1 MVQADNKVKKS
12 EKQESIKYK
21 FKMPTIPY
29 FTKKFGVGALLS
41 KFNEKTFSICGLDTE
56 TIGADNPYRTVKDLH
71 SIQIV
76 KNDINNSYIEFP
88 ENQGIEILD
97 YKHTNPIIN
106 INYGTIKDSFL
117 FPRRAYISCHNLQ
130 FDLGAILGDDFVKIS
145 NREGF
150 DKDRKFKGWKVMLNS
165 KGSCYAEFKR
175 KDAHLIFVDSMAFFS
190 GSLEKVAQNFF
201 PTARKME
208 KPSFLGVRLPN
219 PDEQEYFNEYA
230 MNDAKVQFLLTQ
242 KIVDIHRQ
250 AGIPLSITPASMA
263 IKIFLTNY
271 LPMSKRIFLDRQHSV
286 IEFCQKSYAGARFE
300 AIGRGRFHHINYYD
314 INSSY
319 PYSAIKTPLP
329 FSNKPLKEIDISMY
343 EKDYC
348 GVAKVEFQAPESEIC
363 PILPV
368 RSEKLLFPLHG
379 ISYCTSHELVEA
391 IRRGYKI
398 NPIKC
403 LGWYPTEEDIN
414 HPLGKY
420 MADTYAEKQFVDE
433 ELKNPNIEE
442 TYKYELLIKRQRLKL
457 ILNATIGKFDQ
468 KNENKITKELRAGK
482 MFNPIH
488 ASLILGYSR
497 YYLNKIVHDNKVRP
511 LYFDTDSIMTPDN
524 LPTSTEL
531 GGLKLESGD
540 VDLVIIRSKNYFIFD
555 KDGKVKKCATH
566 SLKITQDDNNKN
578 RMHVNQFMDLLKENP
593 EESQVEYKSRHLTKP
608 LEAFRRKL
616 APRAFIDEIRRYT
629 IEEDGK
635 RNYHKKL
642 STIKDLLTDS
652 TLSSPLDY
660 AENLIDYEMP
670 EKPKLETIESIKEKA
685 KVI

>member
-1 MVQADNKVKKS
+1 MVQADCILK
-12 EKQESIKYK
+12 EESVKYK

-29 FTKKFGVGALLS
+29 FTKRFGVGALTS
-41 KFNEKTFSICGLDTE
+41 KYNENTFAICGMDTE
-56 TIGADNPYRTVKDLH
+56 TIGADNPHRIDKDLF

-76 KNDINNSYIEFP
+76 KNGENNAYIEFP
-88 ENQGIEILD
+88 DKQGIEILD
-97 YKHTNPIIN
+97 LKHSTPVIN
-106 INYGTIKDSFL
+106 VNYGEVKDSYF
-117 FPRRAYISCHNLQ
+117 FPRRSYISCHNLL
-130 FDLGAILGDDFVKIS
+130 FDLGAMLGDDFVKIS
-145 NREGF
+145 NKEGF
-150 DKDRKFKGWKVMLNS
+150 DKDRRYKGWKVMLNA
-165 KGSCYAEFKR
+165 KGSAYAEFKK

-201 PTARKME
+201 PHARKIK
-208 KPSFLGVRLPN
+208 KPDYLGIRPPE
-219 PDEQEYFNEYA
+219 PDEQDYFVEYA
-230 MNDAKVQFLLTQ
+230 LNDAKVQYLLTQ

-250 AGIPLSITPASMA
+250 ANVPLSITPASMA

-271 LPMSKRIFLDRQHSV
+271 LPMSKRIFLDRSHSV

-300 AIGRGRFHHINYYD
+300 AIGRGLFHHINYYD

-319 PYSAIKTPLP
+319 PYSAISTPLP
-329 FSNKPLKEIDISMY
+329 YSNKPIREIDLDMY
-343 EKDYC
+343 ERGFC
-348 GVAKVEFQAPESEIC
+348 GVAKVGFEAPESEIC

-368 RSEKLLFPLHG
+368 RSEKLLFPRRG
-379 ISYCTSHELVEA
+379 ISYCTSHELLEA
-391 IRRGYKI
+391 MRRGYKI
-398 NPIKC
+398 KPIKC
-403 LGWYPTEEDIN
+403 LGWYPTEDDIH

-420 MADTYAEKQFVDE
+420 MADTYAEKQFVDD
-433 ELKNPNIEE
+433 ELKKDIED
-442 TYKYELLIKRQRLKL
+442 TYRYELLIKRQRLKL

-497 YYLNKIVHDNKVRP
+497 YYLNKIVYDNKVRP
-511 LYFDTDSIMTPDN
+511 LYFDTDSIMTPDI
-524 LPTSTEL
+524 LPVSTEL
-531 GGLKLESGD
+531 GGLKLESED
-540 VDLVIIRSKNYFIFD
+540 VDLVIIRSKNYFILG
-555 KDGKVKKCATH
+555 KDGRVKKCATH
-566 SLKITQDDNNKN
+566 SLKITQDENNKN
-578 RMHVNQFMDLLKENP
+578 RMHVNDFMTLLKNNEN
-593 EESQVEYKSRHLTKP
+593 ESKVEYHSRHLTKP
-608 LEAFRRKL
+608 LEAFKRKL
-616 APRAFIDEIRRYT
+616 APRAFIEEIRRYT

-670 EKPKLETIESIKEKA
+670 EKPKVDVMESAKIKA